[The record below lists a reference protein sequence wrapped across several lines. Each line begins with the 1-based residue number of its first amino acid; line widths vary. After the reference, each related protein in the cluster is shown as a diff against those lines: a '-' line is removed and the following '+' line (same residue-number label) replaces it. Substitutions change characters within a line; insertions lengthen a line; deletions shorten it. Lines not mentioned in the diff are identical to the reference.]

1 MVEAKDLEA
10 AAVRVQEARSFL
22 KVNEKQ
28 VQLGELER
36 RLSNPA
42 VWDDHVRQPALF
54 RRKPLTC
61 AR

>member
-42 VWDDHVRQPALF
+42 VWDDPQAASA
-54 RRKPLTC
+54 LTC